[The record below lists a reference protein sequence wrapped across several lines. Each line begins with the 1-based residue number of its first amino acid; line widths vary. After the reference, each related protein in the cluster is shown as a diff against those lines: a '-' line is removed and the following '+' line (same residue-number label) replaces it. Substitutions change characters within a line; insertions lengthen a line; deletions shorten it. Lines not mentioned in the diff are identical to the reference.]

1 MEFDS
6 LLKDLKKLNLPKN
19 EFAIFGSGPLAIRG
33 IRDSRDLD
41 IIVKPELW
49 NNLAKKYK
57 IEKFKV
63 EPKKQFI
70 KIGEIEIYPDWLPWL
85 KNTENLIDTADFI
98 NEVPYVKLK
107 YVIKWKEMFNRE
119 KDKKDI
125 ELIEKWLKLKK

>member
-49 NNLAKKYK
+49 SNLAEKHK
-57 IEKFKV
+57 IEEFKV

-85 KNTENLIDTADFI
+85 KDIDKLINTADFI
-98 NEVPYVKLK
+98 NGLPYVKLK

-125 ELIEKWLKLKK
+125 ELIEKWLKSKK